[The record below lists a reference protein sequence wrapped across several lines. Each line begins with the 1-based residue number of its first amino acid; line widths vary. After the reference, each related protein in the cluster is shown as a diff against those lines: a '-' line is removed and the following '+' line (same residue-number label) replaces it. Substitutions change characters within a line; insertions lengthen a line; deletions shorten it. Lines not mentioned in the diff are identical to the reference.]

1 MSIKTTCQCGASY
14 DLKDEL
20 AGQGVQCPKCGAGF
34 TVPAAPPPE
43 PEAPAPQVNAAQPG
57 DPVFHNDKF
66 LLRQKHLSISEKYHV
81 LDPFGAEIM
90 FMERPRFLFNRLLA
104 ASAGLL
110 AGLGSL
116 YLLGYI
122 FPVYAYIGAY
132 LFKFAAFPFGG
143 MDSAP
148 KMLALLIFV
157 PPLVITV
164 LLMYFTAAA
173 LFKKRHVTI
182 YRDDTRAEILLRIFQ
197 HNQILLF
204 KATYVVTTPENEE
217 LAWIEKK
224 LLKSILRKRWDC
236 YSDEGAPLAVVHED
250 SIILSLLRRLLRGS
264 FFGLL
269 RTNFIFVTTDEE
281 TVFGEFNRSF
291 TVLDRYVLDLSAD
304 PDRNFDR
311 RIALAMGVLLDTAE
325 GR

>member
-1 MSIKTTCQCGASY
+1 MSIKTTCQCGAVY

-20 AGQGVQCPKCGAGF
+20 AGQGVQCPKCGAGI
-34 TVPAAPPPE
+34 TVSAAPPPG
-43 PEAPAPQVNAAQPG
+43 PEAPAPQINPAQPG
-57 DPVFHNDKF
+57 EPVFHNDKY

-81 LDPFGAEIM
+81 LDQFGTEIL
-90 FMERPRFLFNRLLA
+90 FMERPRFLFNRLMA

-110 AGLGSL
+110 TGLGSL
-116 YLLGYI
+116 FLLGYE
-122 FPVYAYIGAY
+122 FPVYAYMGGY
-132 LFKFAAFPFGG
+132 LYKFAAFPFGG
-143 MDSAP
+143 LGSAP
-148 KMLALLIFV
+148 KILALAIFV
-157 PPLVITV
+157 PPLVFTV
-164 LLMYFTAAA
+164 LLMYFVAAA
-173 LFKKRHVTI
+173 LCTKRHVTI
-182 YRDDTRAEILLRIFQ
+182 YRDDTRAEILLNIFQ
-197 HNQILLF
+197 HNRILLF

-224 LLKSILRKRWDC
+224 LVRSILRKQWDC
-236 YSDEGAPLAVVHED
+236 YTDEGAPLAIIKED

-269 RTNFIFVTTDEE
+269 RTNFIFLTPDEE
-281 TVFGEFNRSF
+281 TVFGEFNRAY
-291 TVLDRYVLDLSAD
+291 TILDRYVLDLTGD